1 MSSTFELEWSEE
13 GENKVQEFLNCR
25 HTLHSAS
32 LFYRKMSNI
41 QTRMCESLRLIWQ
54 KDLGG
59 EISDD
64 VWQDVISNV
73 GWATRDARSK
83 FIHYKVVHRYYFTPL
98 KLFKMG
104 LTQDS
109 KCWKC
114 HKELGTFLHAIW
126 DCPMVLL
133 GSYYATGRAHIN
145 REFVFMTETAAFEKM
160 IARVNNILSK
170 MSQVWEAFVDYI
182 KDVTL

>member
-1 MSSTFELEWSEE
+1 MSSTFGLEWAEE

-32 LFYRKMSNI
+32 LFYRKMSSI

-54 KDLGG
+54 KGLGG
-59 EISDD
+59 EISED

-73 GWATRDARSK
+73 GWATGDARSK
-83 FIHYKVVHRYYFTPL
+83 FIHYKIVHRCYFTPL

-109 KCWKC
+109 GWARSFMPY
-114 HKELGTFLHAIW
+114 GTALWH
-126 DCPMVLL
+126 CP
-133 GSYYATGRAHIN
+133 SGR
-145 REFVFMTETAAFEKM
+145 
-160 IARVNNILSK
+160 
-170 MSQVWEAFVDYI
+170 WC
-182 KDVTL
+182 